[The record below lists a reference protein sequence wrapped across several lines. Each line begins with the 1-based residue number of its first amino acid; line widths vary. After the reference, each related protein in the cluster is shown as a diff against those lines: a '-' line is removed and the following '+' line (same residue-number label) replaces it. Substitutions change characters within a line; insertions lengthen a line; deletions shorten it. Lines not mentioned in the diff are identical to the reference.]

1 LTITQVIT
9 ESVTAKS
16 DEVDKS
22 SSNALMD
29 GYRAVFWTLFAMM
42 LVVFV
47 SGALGLRRVGKIG
60 VKQD

>member
-22 SSNALMD
+22 SPNALMD